1 MIRLATGAE
10 YNSSVQLAS
19 YTFGKKGR
27 PFGLF
32 ALYAILCSA
41 CASYPVNPPLQQ
53 INDEAGYR
61 LTTRTLGAKNSD
73 EVFVVLGL
81 SGGGTRAAALDY
93 GVIKYLDR
101 ILFGADQRSLLDEV
115 DVISSSSGS
124 SMPSAYY
131 GLFGQQVFL
140 DDFVEDVLYRKV
152 ETAIKRKI
160 LNPLQWP
167 RMASGKFS
175 RGDLVVEY
183 FDQQIFH
190 GHTFA
195 DMRQQRPLILI
206 NATDIGIGAQFSFV
220 QADFDLLCSD
230 LSQVLVARAVTASM
244 AFTPAFTSITLKNYN
259 DGRCGYTT
267 PLWVTEAI
275 AAGVEA
281 DPLVH
286 AAARDALSYEAI
298 DKRPYIHLLDSGIS
312 DNMGIR
318 VPVLAFKSRDLPAS
332 QIRNIE
338 DGTIQSLVFIL
349 VDAKPKTWF
358 KGDLKPKPPGAI
370 TSIKTSASRPLAN
383 YSYET
388 VNLIKKEVREAR
400 EKADVRRQAKKTCDD
415 HARELCEKADMGESC
430 YVQVANG
437 CFNKFGVSNNTLPR
451 DFNIYLVHVSFEL
464 IEDKTRRERFQSIP
478 TRLEL
483 PREDVDMLI
492 NVAPELL
499 HENPEFNQLL
509 RDLSANIAD

>member
-1 MIRLATGAE
+1 M
-10 YNSSVQLAS
+10 
-19 YTFGKKGR
+19 
-27 PFGLF
+27 
-32 ALYAILCSA
+32 
-41 CASYPVNPPLQQ
+41 
-53 INDEAGYR
+53 
-61 LTTRTLGAKNSD
+61 
-73 EVFVVLGL
+73 VLGL

-93 GVIKYLDR
+93 GVLEYLDR
-101 ILFGADQRSLLDEV
+101 IQFGADQRSLLDEV

-131 GLFGQQVFL
+131 GLLGQQAFL

-167 RMASGKFS
+167 RLASGKFS

-183 FDQQIFH
+183 FDQQIFK
-190 GHTFA
+190 GRRFS
-195 DMRQQRPLILI
+195 DMQQQRPLILI

-318 VPVLAFKSRDLPAS
+318 VPELAFKSRDFPAS
-332 QIRNIE
+332 QIKNIE
-338 DGTIQSLVFIL
+338 DGTIKSLVFIL

-358 KGDLKPKPPGAI
+358 KGDLKSKPPGAI

-388 VNLIKKEVREAR
+388 VNLIKEDVREAR
-400 EKADVRRQAKKTCDD
+400 EKADWRRQAKNTCDD
-415 HARELCEKADMGESC
+415 HAREFCEKAEVGEACYERVASSC
-430 YVQVANG
+430 FKN
-437 CFNKFGVSNNTLPR
+437 FGIGNNTLPR
-451 DFNIYLVHVSFEL
+451 DFNIYLIHVSFEL

-478 TRLEL
+478 TKLEL

-492 NVAPELL
+492 KVAPELL

-509 RDLSANIAD
+509 RDLNASIAD